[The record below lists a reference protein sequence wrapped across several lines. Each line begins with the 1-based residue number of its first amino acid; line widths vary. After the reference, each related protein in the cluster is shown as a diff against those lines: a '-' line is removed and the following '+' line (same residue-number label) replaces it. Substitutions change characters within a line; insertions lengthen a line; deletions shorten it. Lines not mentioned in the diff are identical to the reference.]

1 MTVRSMTG
9 AAALTAEV
17 AGGLEVRPV
26 SAQWE
31 LRAVNGR
38 GLDLRLRL
46 PEGLEGLEAGLRTA
60 LAARVRRGSV
70 SLSLRLN
77 RPEASAALRPDPLA
91 LASALA
97 AVAEVQ
103 RAAEEAGVALRPP
116 TAAEVL
122 NLRGVLV
129 AGPESGPS
137 APLVAAL
144 LAQAEGLIARFDETR
159 AAEGAALAAVLAG
172 QVETVETLV
181 AQARAVLPDR
191 AADQAAALRAALDRL
206 GALPAPVE
214 PGRIE
219 QELALLALRG
229 DVTEE
234 LDRLSAHIAA
244 ARALLAGGGP
254 VGRQLEFLIQEFNR
268 EANTL
273 CSKSQS
279 PALTR
284 IGLDLKSVID
294 QMREQSLNLE

>member
-17 AGGLEVRPV
+17 AGGGEARPV

-46 PEGLEGLEAGLRTA
+46 PEGLEGLESGLRTA
-60 LAARVRRGSV
+60 LAARIRRGSV

-77 RPEASAALRPDPLA
+77 RAEAAAALRPDPLA

-129 AGPESGPS
+129 AGPEPGPPG
-137 APLVAAL
+137 PLVAEL
-144 LAQAEGLIARFDETR
+144 LAQAGGLIARFDETR

-172 QVETVETLV
+172 QLGTVESLV
-181 AQARAVLPDR
+181 TQARATLPDR
-191 AADQAAALRAALDRL
+191 AADQASALRAALDRL
-206 GALPAPVE
+206 GTLPAPVD

-234 LDRLSAHIAA
+234 LDRLSAHVAA

-254 VGRQLEFLIQEFNR
+254 VGRQLEFLVQEFNR